1 MRQVVTRQH
10 NKIISDN
17 PRIVSMVPSL
27 TELLYDLDLLAN
39 IVGCTKFCVHPKKLL
54 KDIPKFGGTKCA
66 DPSVILDL
74 KPTHIIMNIDENRK
88 ELFEQ
93 FKNKNVEVIVT
104 HPQTPL
110 DNLILFESFGKIF
123 RRMELANNLTTE
135 FKQSLLNLKKDAKFH
150 KPKDVLYLIWRKPW
164 MSVAKDTY
172 ISKMLKL
179 INYNTVN
186 SLSRERYPVISEAEL
201 LSFGCGAI
209 LLSSEPYPFK
219 ERHIAEIKTLCKS
232 CDEVSLIDGEK
243 ISWYGSRAIKG
254 LEYLRAIASKESVY
268 V

>member
-1 MRQVVTRQH
+1 MKKVVTRH
-10 NKIISDN
+10 HDKIVTGN

-27 TELLYDLDLLAN
+27 TELLHDLDLLAN
-39 IVGCTKFCVHPKKLL
+39 IVGCTKFCVHPQKLL
-54 KDIPKFGGTKCA
+54 SDVPKFGGTKCV

-74 KPTHIIMNIDENRK
+74 KPTHIIMNIDENKK

-104 HPQTPL
+104 HPQTPI
-110 DNLILFESFGKIF
+110 DNLILFETFGKIF
-123 RRMELANNLTTE
+123 SRMELAKTLSIK
-135 FKQSLLNLKKDAKFH
+135 FKQSLLALKKDSRFY

-164 MSVAKDTY
+164 MSVARDTY
-172 ISKMLKL
+172 ISKMLEL

-186 SLSRERYPVISEAEL
+186 FLSKERYPVISQAEL
-201 LSFGCGAI
+201 LSFGCDAI

-219 ERHIAEIKTLCKS
+219 EKHVAEIKTLCKS
-232 CDEVSLIDGEK
+232 CNNVSLIDGEK

-254 LEYLRAIASKESVY
+254 LEYLREIAIKESVY

>member
-10 NKIISDN
+10 NKIITDN

-27 TELLYDLDLLAN
+27 TELLYDLDLLAY
-39 IVGCTKFCVHPKKLL
+39 IVGCTKFCVHPQKLL
-54 KDIPKFGGTKCA
+54 KDIPKFGGTKCV
-66 DPSVILDL
+66 DPLVILDL
-74 KPTHIIMNIDENRK
+74 EPTHIIMNIDENKK

-110 DNLILFESFGKIF
+110 DNLILFETFGKIF
-123 RRMELANNLTTE
+123 RRMELANNLITE
-135 FKQSLLNLKKDAKFH
+135 FKQSLRNLKKDSKFY

-186 SLSRERYPVISEAEL
+186 LHSRERYPVISEAEL
-201 LSFGCGAI
+201 LSFGCDAI

>member
-1 MRQVVTRQH
+1 M
-10 NKIISDN
+10 
-17 PRIVSMVPSL
+17 
-27 TELLYDLDLLAN
+27 
-39 IVGCTKFCVHPKKLL
+39 
-54 KDIPKFGGTKCA
+54 
-66 DPSVILDL
+66 
-74 KPTHIIMNIDENRK
+74 
-88 ELFEQ
+88 
-93 FKNKNVEVIVT
+93 
-104 HPQTPL
+104 PL
-110 DNLILFESFGKIF
+110 DNLILFETFGKIF
-123 RRMELANNLTTE
+123 RRMDLANNLITE

-186 SLSRERYPVISEAEL
+186 LLSRERYPVISEAEL
-201 LSFGCGAI
+201 LSFGCDAI

-232 CDEVSLIDGEK
+232 CYEVSLIDGEK